1 VQEYPRI
8 RQLRAADRCAQPV
21 HTMTPL
27 HAMRRHVALGFSL
40 IELTIAIAIMGVLLG
55 AILVPLVT
63 QVQQRNVASTEKT
76 MSEIKDALLG
86 FAAVNGRL
94 PCPATEASL
103 GAEAFDTANAGTA
116 ANGRCASFWGFV
128 PARTLGITPVTN
140 TGFALD
146 AWGTNDNRIRYAVS
160 NDSVGVTARPFTTT
174 DGLRSATF
182 ASIAAVPNLLNVCSS
197 ASGVTPGVGC
207 AAGGT
212 LASNAV
218 AVIWSVGPNASTG
231 GLGADERQNP
241 NPRDESSTDR
251 IFVSHPA
258 TNITNNTFDDIVTWV
273 SINTLVN
280 RMVGAGQL
288 P

>member
-1 VQEYPRI
+1 
-8 RQLRAADRCAQPV
+8 
-21 HTMTPL
+21 
-27 HAMRRHVALGFSL
+27 MRFHPARGFSL
-40 IELTIAIAIMGVLLG
+40 IEITIAIAIMGVLMG

-63 QVQQRNVASTEKT
+63 QVQQRNVSSTERT
-76 MSEIKDALLG
+76 MSEVKDALLG
-86 FAAVNGRL
+86 FASVNGRL

-103 GAEAFDTANAGTA
+103 GAEAFAAGGTA
-116 ANGRCASFWGFV
+116 ANGLCASFWGFV

-140 TGFALD
+140 NGFAID
-146 AWGTNDNRIRYAVS
+146 AWGSNDNRIRYAVS
-160 NDSVGVTARPFTTT
+160 NDTVGAIARPFTTT

-182 ASIAAVPNLLNVCSS
+182 ASVAAAPPLLNVCSS
-197 ASGVTPGVGC
+197 ASGVTAGVSC

-212 LASNAV
+212 LVSNAV

-251 IFVSHPA
+251 IFVSHPPS
-258 TNITNNTFDDIVTWV
+258 NITNNTFDDLVTWV
-273 SINTLVN
+273 SVNTLVN